1 MTRRLII
8 RAEAESD
15 ITEAALWYSG
25 HAQGMG
31 DAFLS
36 EVHAAIQRVLENP
49 LAYRRLRR
57 KEDGALSG
65 TALV

>member
-1 MTRRLII
+1 MIRRLII

-15 ITEAALWYSG
+15 IAEAALWYDG

-36 EVHAAIQRVLENP
+36 EVHTASNVWLKT
-49 LAYRRLRR
+49 RLRI
-57 KEDGALSG
+57 GGCVG
-65 TALV
+65 TPKCVAC